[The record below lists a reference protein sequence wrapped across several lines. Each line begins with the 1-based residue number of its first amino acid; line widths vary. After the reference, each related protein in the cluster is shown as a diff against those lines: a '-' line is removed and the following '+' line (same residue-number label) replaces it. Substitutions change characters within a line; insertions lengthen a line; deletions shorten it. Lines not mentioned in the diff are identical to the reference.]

1 MGHCLVCEHKSFRE
15 KSLVPPAHLVFVLRI
30 FYIFA
35 NGSRAIISC
44 GTQLLIL
51 VTKNSEYLTQLKLS
65 FPCLLPNIIID
76 LRHARKGSNAVLLY
90 FEGLPNCAMVI
101 DRRCRH
107 DGRWSTWWGFPLRA
121 SQSFHGRDGEG
132 PAERDP

>member
-15 KSLVPPAHLVFVLRI
+15 KSLVSPAHLVFVLRI

-35 NGSRAIISC
+35 DGSRAIISC

-65 FPCLLPNIIID
+65 FPSLMPNINID
-76 LRHARKGSNAVLLY
+76 LRHARKGSNAASLY

-101 DRRCRH
+101 NPFQLPRVIIYESVQLVLSVIADTRRSR
-107 DGRWSTWWGFPLRA
+107 S
-121 SQSFHGRDGEG
+121 
-132 PAERDP
+132 